1 MIYRRPIQLDPTSR
15 KTICPNCGK
24 KRFVDYVYSDDKT
37 PVASGTCGKCDRAD
51 HCGYHYPPK
60 DYFRDHDF
68 RRLSRRHPYLR
79 QRVLRPTSL
88 ISESPTFIPKEIVFA
103 SMTNYHRNPLV
114 SFLHTLF
121 DSNAGQE
128 IPGIV
133 ESTVTKYGVGTSTR
147 YGGSTVFWQHDIY
160 GNFRTGQIIGY
171 DSDTGKRVKGQQ
183 NYVHSVLS
191 DRFPDFQLRQC
202 YFGSHLLR
210 ISDKERNAKNE
221 LRRELGITEEFE
233 PAIWLFESP
242 KAALIA
248 DIALTWGGMQGA
260 YLPMATFGCAGLN
273 PKAECFLDPYD
284 KHQALRGRTVILFP
298 DNGKY
303 DEWKSKAD
311 QLRPYCQEVTI
322 SSVMEEWHRP
332 THTSAITPT
341 THTIEPGDGFD
352 DLIIR
357 HVQAHQPIWHLLTS
371 F

>member
-68 RRLSRRHPYLR
+68 RCLSRRHPYLR

-88 ISESPTFIPKEIVFA
+88 IPKPPTFIPKEIVFA

-114 SFLHTLF
+114 RFLHTLF

-147 YGGSTVFWQHDIY
+147 YSGSSVFWQHDIY

-183 NYVHSVLS
+183 NYVHSVMA
-191 DRFPDFQLRQC
+191 DRFTDFKLRQC

-210 ISDKERNAKNE
+210 ISDKERDAKNE

-260 YLPMATFGCAGLN
+260 
-273 PKAECFLDPYD
+273 
-284 KHQALRGRTVILFP
+284 
-298 DNGKY
+298 
-303 DEWKSKAD
+303 
-311 QLRPYCQEVTI
+311 
-322 SSVMEEWHRP
+322 
-332 THTSAITPT
+332 
-341 THTIEPGDGFD
+341 
-352 DLIIR
+352 
-357 HVQAHQPIWHLLTS
+357 
-371 F
+371 